1 MSDILFFVGSTKI
14 GKNSDISKCFENFVS
29 QTLGVLTRIYA
40 VGLRNFI
47 HYYNLTLIKNKMNE
61 IIKFVLEIFLPIFTV
76 SSTVVYSFFAI
87 NLLRKMKTRESKQKE
102 VFIDTFIKGVSDNTI
117 ANSTDLLN
125 IYSGITKL
133 SPEDLTKRQD
143 LNKWLRETL
152 ARLINKEVGQ
162 DLAQNEI
169 IEIKEKI
176 TDFIKENETINPY
189 TDLPDTERNII
200 NDLSAFNKLGDQNSI
215 NRKLSELS
223 SVIITRHEQQ
233 KKIENLNK
241 YSIPLAVIGTA
252 STIIF
257 GILSIMQHKFN

>member
-1 MSDILFFVGSTKI
+1 
-14 GKNSDISKCFENFVS
+14 
-29 QTLGVLTRIYA
+29 
-40 VGLRNFI
+40 
-47 HYYNLTLIKNKMNE
+47 MNE
-61 IIKFVLEIFLPIFTV
+61 IIKYVLEKEPFLPIFIAACIAA
-76 SSTVVYSFFAI
+76 YSFFTI
-87 NLLRKMKTRESKQKE
+87 KLLRNIKTRESKQKE

-125 IYSGITKL
+125 IYFGITKF
-133 SPEDLTKRQD
+133 SPENLTNRQD

-169 IEIKEKI
+169 IEIKKKI
-176 TDFIKENETINPY
+176 TDFIKENETTNPY

-200 NDLSAFNKLGDQNSI
+200 NDLNAFNKLGDQNSI

-233 KKIENLNK
+233 KKIEKSNK
-241 YSIPLAVIGTA
+241 WSVPLAIIGMFLTILFGVL
-252 STIIF
+252 SIIF
-257 GILSIMQHKFN
+257 TIR